1 MHKEVVHAPN
11 GILLNDEKN
20 EKMPTAATYT
30 DLDIE
35 KDKLYLSVEAENWWK
50 SPWTNWQKE
59 KQTHKIR
66 KPN

>member
-35 KDKLYLSVEAENWWK
+35 KDKLYLSVEAEN
-50 SPWTNWQKE
+50 
-59 KQTHKIR
+59 
-66 KPN
+66 